1 MSDTC
6 PVCRHAAHG
15 KSCPNAASDN
25 DCGCK
30 HDTLTLKQAPA
41 AVPQTRRKATQRW
54 QLKVP
59 DHTDP
64 KYEELNAWFYSTPN
78 AAKGLK
84 GGMIDYMRN
93 LDGSHNGLSWGAAA
107 VRKMKLRWGLAL
119 QLVNPRSVTK
129 MIDGII
135 SDVAGMIVAIY
146 EEETGAPQRLLR
158 YTPEEP
164 PWGEMTEEQR
174 QASTAERNA
183 STTSTSSQGSPG
195 TRLSN
200 ASTHSSPRTTRAS
213 PATESETRSASR
225 RRHHEGREG
234 RPRRAPPGLRRVRR
248 QHGAHRAHLERH
260 PRVRGEG
267 LPRPAHDARVQG
279 VPLGAGAALQRQH
292 GRHRGLAS
300 GPAEGGRR
308 ELRRHDPGAR
318 RHELP
323 GAGGCGEDGDPDA
336 ADGRLRPGTGGRCPP
351 GPQRPVAGGGSHHG
365 PVAPGPQRG
374 VPAVRALRAAP
385 GAHVRDRQE
394 AREVLLP
401 GRPMR
406 TIETAAEALTVTTD
420 SGEWEWM
427 SHQTAAFD
435 RWIELTGLYGGSDLN
450 MLAKMLVFYPTGKG
464 KTEIMLTCMYLVD
477 VKRVVVVAPPVT
489 HARWRRVGHALGI
502 QVDTIS
508 HAKYR
513 MKDTAFY

>member
-84 GGMIDYMRN
+84 GSMIDYMRN

-174 QASTAERNA
+174 QASTAER
-183 STTSTSSQGSPG
+183 Q
-195 TRLSN
+195 RLYDE
-200 ASTHSSPRTTRAS
+200 HK
-213 PATESETRSASR
+213 
-225 RRHHEGREG
+225 
-234 RPRRAPPGLRRVRR
+234 L
-248 QHGAHRAHLERH
+248 
-260 PRVRGEG
+260 
-267 LPRPAHDARVQG
+267 ARK
-279 VPLGAGAALQRQH
+279 PWDKALQRVNALIAPH
-292 GRHRGLAS
+292 YTSIS
-300 GPAEGGRR
+300 G
-308 ELRRHDPGAR
+308 
-318 RHELP
+318 
-323 GAGGCGEDGDPDA
+323 
-336 ADGRLRPGTGGRCPP
+336 
-351 GPQRPVAGGGSHHG
+351 
-365 PVAPGPQRG
+365 
-374 VPAVRALRAAP
+374 
-385 GAHVRDRQE
+385 
-394 AREVLLP
+394 
-401 GRPMR
+401 
-406 TIETAAEALTVTTD
+406 
-420 SGEWEWM
+420 
-427 SHQTAAFD
+427 
-435 RWIELTGLYGGSDLN
+435 Y
-450 MLAKMLVFYPTGKG
+450 
-464 KTEIMLTCMYLVD
+464 
-477 VKRVVVVAPPVT
+477 
-489 HARWRRVGHALGI
+489 RVG
-502 QVDTIS
+502 DEIS
-508 HAKYR
+508 IK
-513 MKDTAFY
+513 KETP